1 MKTTSKEFGVLAL
14 VGFFIFGVVLLGGCI
29 QEKPPVKPKEEVPVK
44 KEETPTKY
52 EETYTFQQGLEEL
65 QALDKKHSF
74 SKLEKEN
81 LTVWE
86 LSAKVDT
93 TVADIEKFQEEL
105 STKKNTTDVQAL
117 MVLSDFWKHYLLAMK
132 NFAIGKELL
141 GKWNYNREDRIGF
154 EKAAEYIDAA
164 AKHGNLA
171 ADALEQFVD
180 TYPAYAKQLNMS
192 KAPAQ
197 GIRSA
202 YQQAQASLEK
212 IRQVYGWT

>member
-1 MKTTSKEFGVLAL
+1 MITTPKKFGVLVL
-14 VGFFIFGVVLLGGCI
+14 VGSLIFGVVLLGGCV
-29 QEKPPVKPKEEVPVK
+29 QEKPPAKPKEEVPAK
-44 KEETPTKY
+44 TEETPSKH
-52 EETYTFQQGLEEL
+52 EETYTFQQSIQKL

-81 LTVWE
+81 LTVEE
-86 LSAKVDT
+86 LSAKVDAA
-93 TVADIEKFQEEL
+93 VADIEKFQEEL

-141 GKWNYNREDRIGF
+141 GKWNYNREDRTGF
-154 EKAAEYIDAA
+154 EKAARYIDAA

-180 TYPAYAKQLNMS
+180 TYPVYAKQLNMS

-202 YQQAQASLEK
+202 YQ
-212 IRQVYGWT
+212 